1 MHFISDYVSSQLPM
15 PKKRLPTPQQLPR
28 MRQLPQNK
36 KRRSILCKGKL
47 TMAKHSDVEAEKKR
61 EKIQA
66 HFYSIVGSV
75 EHISIP
81 KLEDAIRKEFNCK
94 DDRFIQAQIRL
105 MQTEAKIRVQ
115 SNVKV
120 WLKQPNTDV

>member
-1 MHFISDYVSSQLPM
+1 
-15 PKKRLPTPQQLPR
+15 
-28 MRQLPQNK
+28 
-36 KRRSILCKGKL
+36 
-47 TMAKHSDVEAEKKR
+47 MAKQSDSEALKIR
-61 EKIQA
+61 GKIQV
-66 HFYSIVGSV
+66 HFWNIVGSK
-75 EHISIP
+75 EHISLP
-81 KLEDAIRKEFNCK
+81 KLEDLIRKEFNCK

>member
-1 MHFISDYVSSQLPM
+1 
-15 PKKRLPTPQQLPR
+15 
-28 MRQLPQNK
+28 
-36 KRRSILCKGKL
+36 
-47 TMAKHSDVEAEKKR
+47 MAKHSDLEAEKKR

-66 HFYSIVGSV
+66 YFYSIVGSV